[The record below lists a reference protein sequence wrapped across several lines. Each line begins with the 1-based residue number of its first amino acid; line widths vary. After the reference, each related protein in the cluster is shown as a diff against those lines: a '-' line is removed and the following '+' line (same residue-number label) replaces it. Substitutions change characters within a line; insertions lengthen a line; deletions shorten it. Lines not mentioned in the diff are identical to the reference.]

1 MAETPPNRTSGE
13 GFVLLKG
20 DRPLPH
26 DADAEMAVLGCMLLD
41 PRFAIDLATA
51 RLNFDNAFFT
61 PAHQKIFNV
70 LLKLRNDMR
79 RDAIDLIT
87 VSNALAADGQ
97 LEQAGGRAYLSQ
109 LMNVV
114 PSAANVEQYV
124 EIVRENAVLRR
135 LIRTGCEVAERSFD
149 PQERSVRELVDL
161 FQSQVLELTQL
172 HSGAD
177 MAHIGD
183 KIMGAVEYLDKLH
196 NKDESVYG
204 IRTGYTDLDN
214 LITGLKPGDLFV
226 LAARPSIGKT
236 AFAMNIATNIAM
248 GRDPRPVGVFSLEM
262 STEQLILRLLCSK
275 AGVNL
280 RAIRDGALA
289 NSGWNDIMEAANCF
303 RNAQIYIDDTGTLDI
318 LALRAKA
325 RRLKQQHDVQAL
337 FIDYLQLLKP
347 ASVNK
352 NTTRENEVSQISG
365 GLKSLA
371 KELGIPIVVLA
382 QLNRQAEQT
391 GSKPKL
397 GHLRESGAIEQD
409 ADVVALLHRERDTD
423 AGIVG
428 KDTEG
433 REAELIVAKHRNG
446 PTGVVKL
453 VFRPAY
459 TRFESASNVSDSQ
472 IPPGADV

>member
-1 MAETPPNRTSGE
+1 MAETTRNRNSGE
-13 GFVLLKG
+13 AFVLLKG

-26 DADAEMAVLGCMLLD
+26 DADAEMAVLGCMLLE
-41 PRFAIDLATA
+41 PECAIDLAMA
-51 RLNFDNAFFT
+51 RLNFENAFFT
-61 PAHQKIFNV
+61 PAHQKIFT
-70 LLKLRNDMR
+70 LLVRLRNEMR

-87 VSNALAADGQ
+87 VSNALTAEGL
-97 LEQAGGRAYLSQ
+97 LEQVGGRAYLSQ

-114 PSAANVEQYV
+114 PSSANIEQYV

-149 PQERSVRELVDL
+149 PQERSVRELVDQ

-177 MAHIGD
+177 MAHIGE

-204 IRTGYTDLDN
+204 IRTGYPDLDG

-236 AFAMNIATNIAM
+236 AFAMNVATNVAM
-248 GRDPRPVGVFSLEM
+248 GHNPRPVGVFSLEM
-262 STEQLILRLLCSK
+262 STEQLILRLLCSR

-280 RAIRDGALA
+280 REIRDGAL
-289 NSGWNDIMEAANCF
+289 SHSRWNDIMAAASSF
-303 RNAQIYIDDTGTLDI
+303 KTAPIYIDDTGTLDI

-325 RRLKQQHDVQAL
+325 RRLKQQHDVQVL

-382 QLNRQAEQT
+382 QLNRQAEQS

-433 REAELIVAKHRNG
+433 REAELIIAKHRNG

-453 VFRPAY
+453 SFIPAY
-459 TRFESASNVSDSQ
+459 TRFESRSPVSDDQ
-472 IPPGADV
+472 IPAGI

>member
-1 MAETPPNRTSGE
+1 MAETTRNRNSGE
-13 GFVLLKG
+13 AFVLLKG

-26 DADAEMAVLGCMLLD
+26 DADAEMAVLGCMLLE
-41 PRFAIDLATA
+41 PECAIDLAMA
-51 RLNFDNAFFT
+51 RLNFENAFFT
-61 PAHQKIFNV
+61 PAHQKIFT
-70 LLKLRNDMR
+70 LLVRLRNEMR

-87 VSNALAADGQ
+87 VSNALTAEGL
-97 LEQAGGRAYLSQ
+97 LEQVGGRAYLSQ

-114 PSAANVEQYV
+114 PSSANIEQYV

-149 PQERSVRELVDL
+149 PQERSVRELVDQ

-177 MAHIGD
+177 MAHIGE

-204 IRTGYTDLDN
+204 IRTGYPDLDG

-236 AFAMNIATNIAM
+236 AFAMNVATNVAM
-248 GRDPRPVGVFSLEM
+248 GHNPRPVGVFSLEM
-262 STEQLILRLLCSK
+262 STEQLILRLLCSR

-280 RAIRDGALA
+280 REIRDGAL
-289 NSGWNDIMEAANCF
+289 SHSRWNDIMAAASSF
-303 RNAQIYIDDTGTLDI
+303 KTAPIYIDDTGTLDI

-325 RRLKQQHDVQAL
+325 RRLKQQHDVQVL

-352 NTTRENEVSQISG
+352 NTTRENEVSQI
-365 GLKSLA
+365 
-371 KELGIPIVVLA
+371 
-382 QLNRQAEQT
+382 
-391 GSKPKL
+391 
-397 GHLRESGAIEQD
+397 
-409 ADVVALLHRERDTD
+409 
-423 AGIVG
+423 
-428 KDTEG
+428 
-433 REAELIVAKHRNG
+433 
-446 PTGVVKL
+446 
-453 VFRPAY
+453 
-459 TRFESASNVSDSQ
+459 
-472 IPPGADV
+472 